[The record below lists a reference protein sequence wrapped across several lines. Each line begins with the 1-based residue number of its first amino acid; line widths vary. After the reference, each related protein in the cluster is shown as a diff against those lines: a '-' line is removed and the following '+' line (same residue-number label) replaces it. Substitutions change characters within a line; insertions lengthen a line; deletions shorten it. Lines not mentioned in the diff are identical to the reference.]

1 MKVCTICGKGTTS
14 GNNVSHSMR
23 HTKRTYEANIQKVE
37 VEVDGK
43 KCKKNVCSRCIKTMK
58 KESK

>member
-37 VEVDGK
+37 VELNGK